1 MIALILKR
9 FCQAC
14 HRALKDE
21 RGGMGMFMAVGAVA
35 FVGIAGI
42 SVDAMRGYL
51 VQSRLSSALDAAGLA
66 GARVMYSDT
75 RDADIQMYFDANFP
89 DGYLGAT
96 VTGPIF
102 TFYPSNEVI
111 TLTAEATI
119 GTTLTQVLGYD
130 NLTVAATSEITRQTE
145 LLDVV
150 LAIDMSGSMN
160 WDIDGNN
167 TSVVADRR
175 ITLATN
181 AAKDLVDI
189 LYGTDDLAP
198 LLKIGVV
205 PWSGKVNIMNPNI
218 PFNAGATTTVS
229 VPSFTNPITGL
240 AQSEVYVPNNAPVP
254 LLSTPPAAEPFDDD
268 NGNGVRN
275 FGEDYTDVNGNGHY
289 DVEWQGCVFAR
300 YLSGGVGN
308 DADMMVGPA
317 IGVGGKDWPAWEVI
331 DWQGEPVAGSSPKCP
346 LASGGYECTS
356 CLSHGITPLQTT
368 KAAITGAI
376 NDLTSPGGSTEM
388 LGGLAWAWR
397 TLVPAAP
404 FTEADPDPEGQRTQA
419 IILLTDGEYTG
430 WSGDGYKTQLGFNTA
445 AQTLANQRLR
455 DLSTVIKESGVVIYT
470 IQFAADSPTL
480 EPSMKDVASGPDSP
494 FYNKAPTAAE
504 LQEVFK
510 EVAND
515 LSQLRVSM

>member
-1 MIALILKR
+1 MIASILMR

-14 HRALKDE
+14 RRALNDE

-35 FVGIAGI
+35 FVGVVGI

-102 TFYPSNEVI
+102 NVDPSNEVI

-160 WDIDGNN
+160 QDIEGNYGQP
-167 TSVVADRR
+167 VADRR

-189 LYGTDDLAP
+189 LYGEDGLAP
-198 LLKIGVV
+198 LLKIGIV
-205 PWSGKVNIMNPNI
+205 PWSGKVNVTNDGIAFDP
-218 PFNAGATTTVS
+218 GATTTVT
-229 VPSFTNPITGL
+229 VPNFTNPITST
-240 AQSEVYVPNNAPVP
+240 AQSEVYFANNSPVP
-254 LLSTPPAAEPFDDD
+254 LLAAPPATEPYTDSDSDGKYDQGEPFTDL
-268 NGNGVRN
+268 NGNAFR
-275 FGEDYTDVNGNGHY
+275 DVA
-289 DVEWQGCVFAR
+289 WKGCVFAR
-300 YLSGGVGN
+300 YLPGGVDN
-308 DADMMVGPA
+308 DANQIVGPV
-317 IGVGGKDWPAWEVI
+317 VGLGGADWPAWEVV
-331 DWQGEPVAGSSPKCP
+331 DSRGEPVPGSSKCP
-346 LASGGYECTS
+346 MSVSNAECTACPTQS
-356 CLSHGITPLQTT
+356 ITPLQTT
-368 KAAITGAI
+368 KAAVTAAI
-376 NDLTSPGGSTEM
+376 DNLTTPGGYTEII
-388 LGGLAWAWR
+388 GGLAWAWR
-397 TLVPAAP
+397 VLVPEAP

-430 WSGDGYKTQLGFNTA
+430 RSGDNYKAVFGSGTS
-445 AQTLANQRLR
+445 AQTLAHPELR
-455 DLSTVIKESGVVIYT
+455 SLATTIKESGVVIYT
-470 IQFAADSPTL
+470 IQFAEESATL
-480 EPSMKDVASGPDSP
+480 QQLMKDVASGPDSP
-494 FYNKAPTAAE
+494 FYNFAPTAAE
-504 LQEVFK
+504 LQNVFE